1 MRLSGKI
8 VGMSIN
14 IERSKM
20 QIITNSKDISK
31 LYSQCTVIPLFEK
44 SKSKVYAQVDE
55 VSEGF
60 LKKTV
65 AHTAFVPKFKKQLVV
80 HAPQT
85 RHKTIILVGLG
96 TKAKFNQHRFNQIAS
111 SVAEQIVKLNLKSV
125 LYCLPEISSGS
136 LNHAWCLRQSAIAL
150 QRACYRYT
158 ATRNSDKDKKI
169 NLESCTFQVAEE
181 NTETKQ
187 AVKEADAIAHGINIA
202 RELGNLPPNTCTPAY
217 IVQQAK
223 KLVRSSKKLHLHVL
237 QEKDMASM
245 GMGAFLSVSKGSI
258 EPGYIACIEYR
269 GAAKSKA
276 PVAIVGKGITFDTG
290 GISIKPSSAMDEM
303 KFDMSGAGSVL
314 GTMAFCVRLGLP
326 INVVGVLACA
336 ENMPGGK
343 ASKPGDIVKTM
354 SGQTVE
360 ILNTDAEGRLVLCDA
375 LTYVQRYKPEC
386 IIDIATLTGACVVA
400 LGQVTSGLMANDQ
413 ALADKL
419 IEAGKESGDSTW
431 QLPMWDEYQ
440 PQLDSN
446 FADMANIGGRW
457 AGTITAACFLSR
469 FTKEQRWAH
478 LDVAGVAWST
488 GSKKGSTGRPVP
500 LLTQFLIS
508 HSKSG

>member
-1 MRLSGKI
+1 
-8 VGMSIN
+8 
-14 IERSKM
+14 M
-20 QIITNSKDISK
+20 QIITTSKDISK
-31 LYSQCTVIPLFEK
+31 LSSQCTVIPLFEK
-44 SKSKVYAQVDE
+44 SKSKVYAQIDE
-55 VSEGF
+55 LSDGF

-65 AHTAFVPKFKKQLVV
+65 AHTDFVPKFKKHLIV

-96 TKAKFNQHRFNQIAS
+96 TKAKFNRNRLNQIAS
-111 SVAEQIVKLNLKSV
+111 SVAEQVFKLNLKSV
-125 LYCLPEISSGS
+125 LYCLSEINSRS
-136 LNHAWCLRQSAIAL
+136 LNDAWCLRQLAL
-150 QRACYRYT
+150 ALHQACYRYT
-158 ATRNSDKDKKI
+158 TTRSSDKTKKI
-169 NLESCTFQVAEE
+169 NLERCTFQVLEE
-181 NTETKQ
+181 NTETRR
-187 AVKEADAIAHGINIA
+187 AVKEADAIAHGMDLA
-202 RELGNLPPNTCTPAY
+202 RELGDLPPNICTPTY
-217 IVQQAK
+217 ITKQAK
-223 KLVRSSKKLHLHVL
+223 KLASSSKKLHIKVL
-237 QEKDMASM
+237 DEKKMRSM
-245 GMGAFLSVSKGSI
+245 EMGAFLSVSQGSV
-258 EPGYIACIEYR
+258 EPGYIICIEYC
-269 GAAKSKA
+269 GAAKTKA

-375 LTYVQRYKPEC
+375 LTYVQQEYKPEC
-386 IIDIATLTGACVVA
+386 IVDVATLTGACVVA
-400 LGQVTSGLMANDQ
+400 LGKVTSGLMANDQ
-413 ALADKL
+413 ALADEL

-440 PQLDSN
+440 SQLDSN

-469 FTKEQRWAH
+469 FTKEHRWAH
-478 LDVAGVAWST
+478 MDVAGVAWFT
-488 GSKKGSTGRPVP
+488 GAKKGSTGRPVP

-508 HSKSG
+508 HSKSN

>member
-223 KLVRSSKKLHLHVL
+223 KLVRSSKKNCICMFYRKKIWRVW
-237 QEKDMASM
+237 EWAR
-245 GMGAFLSVSKGSI
+245 FLSVSKGSI

-276 PVAIVGKGITFDTG
+276 T
-290 GISIKPSSAMDEM
+290 
-303 KFDMSGAGSVL
+303 
-314 GTMAFCVRLGLP
+314 R
-326 INVVGVLACA
+326 
-336 ENMPGGK
+336 
-343 ASKPGDIVKTM
+343 
-354 SGQTVE
+354 
-360 ILNTDAEGRLVLCDA
+360 RHRR
-375 LTYVQRYKPEC
+375 QR
-386 IIDIATLTGACVVA
+386 
-400 LGQVTSGLMANDQ
+400 NH
-413 ALADKL
+413 
-419 IEAGKESGDSTW
+419 
-431 QLPMWDEYQ
+431 
-440 PQLDSN
+440 
-446 FADMANIGGRW
+446 F
-457 AGTITAACFLSR
+457 
-469 FTKEQRWAH
+469 
-478 LDVAGVAWST
+478 
-488 GSKKGSTGRPVP
+488 
-500 LLTQFLIS
+500 
-508 HSKSG
+508 

>member
-1 MRLSGKI
+1 
-8 VGMSIN
+8 
-14 IERSKM
+14 M
-20 QIITNSKDISK
+20 QIITTTKDISK

-44 SKSKVYAQVDE
+44 SKSKIFAQIDE
-55 VSEGF
+55 ASDGF

-65 AHTAFVPKFKKQLVV
+65 SHTAFVPKFKKHLVI
-80 HAPQT
+80 HAPQI

-96 TKAKFNQHRFNQIAS
+96 TKAKFDRNRLNQTAARIAAQIA
-111 SVAEQIVKLNLKSV
+111 ALNLKSV
-125 LYCLPEISSGS
+125 LYCLPEMRVRGFDEP
-136 LNHAWCLRQSAIAL
+136 WCLRQLAL
-150 QRACYRYT
+150 ALHQACYRYT
-158 ATRNSDKDKKI
+158 ATRSADKDKNRKVK
-169 NLESCTFQVAEE
+169 LESCVFQIGEE
-181 NTETKQ
+181 NTETRR
-187 AVKEADAIAHGINIA
+187 AVKEAAAIAHGMNLA
-202 RELGNLPPNTCTPAY
+202 RELGNLPPNICTPDY
-217 IVQQAK
+217 MVQQAR
-223 KLVRSSKKLHLHVL
+223 KLVRSSKKLQLRVL
-237 QEKDMASM
+237 REKDMQRM
-245 GMGAFLSVSKGSI
+245 GMGAFLSVSQGSA
-258 EPGYIACIEYR
+258 EAGYIICIEYR
-269 GAAKSKA
+269 GAPKSHP

-290 GISIKPSSAMDEM
+290 GISIKPSATMDEM

-314 GTMAFCVRLGLP
+314 GTIASCVRLGLP

-375 LTYVQRYKPEC
+375 LTYVQRYKPQY

-413 ALADKL
+413 ELADL
-419 IEAGKESGDSTW
+419 LLAAGKDSGDHTW
-431 QLPMWDEYQ
+431 QLPLWDEYQ
-440 PQLDSN
+440 PQLKSN

-469 FTKEQRWAH
+469 FTEEQRWAH
-478 LDVAGVAWST
+478 LDIAGVAWAT
-488 GSKKGSTGRPVP
+488 GVKKGSTGRPVP

-508 HSKSG
+508 HSK

>member
-1 MRLSGKI
+1 
-8 VGMSIN
+8 
-14 IERSKM
+14 M
-20 QIITNSKDISK
+20 QIITTSKDISK

-44 SKSKVYAQVDE
+44 SKSKVYAQIDE
-55 VSEGF
+55 LSDGF

-65 AHTAFVPKFKKQLVV
+65 AHTAFVPKFKKHLVL

-96 TKAKFNQHRFNQIAS
+96 TKAKFNQNRLNQIAS
-111 SVAEQIVKLNLKSV
+111 IVGEQIVKLNLKSV
-125 LYCLPEISSGS
+125 LYCSAEITSDNLSE
-136 LNHAWCLRQSAIAL
+136 AWCLRQLAL
-150 QRACYRYT
+150 ALHQACYRYT
-158 ATRNSDKDKKI
+158 ETRSSDKDKKI
-169 NLESCTFQVAEE
+169 NLERCTFQVFDE
-181 NTETKQ
+181 NTETKR
-187 AVKEADAIAHGINIA
+187 AVEEADAMAHGMDLA
-202 RELGNLPPNTCTPAY
+202 RELGDLPPNICTPAY
-217 IVQQAK
+217 MVKQAR
-223 KLVRSSKKLHLHVL
+223 KLARSSKKLHISVSN
-237 QEKDMASM
+237 EKEMKSM
-245 GMGAFLSVSKGSI
+245 GMGAFLSVSQGSS
-258 EPGYIACIEYR
+258 EPGYLVCIEYR

-314 GTMAFCVRLGLP
+314 GTMAFCARLGLP

-343 ASKPGDIVKTM
+343 ASRPGDIVKTM

-413 ALADKL
+413 ALANKL
-419 IEAGKESGDSTW
+419 LEAGKESGDSTW
-431 QLPMWDEYQ
+431 QLPMSDEYQ
-440 PQLDSN
+440 SQLDSN

-469 FTKEQRWAH
+469 FTEEQRWAH
-478 LDVAGVAWST
+478 LDVAGVAWFT
-488 GSKKGSTGRPVP
+488 GDKKGSTGRPVP
-500 LLTQFLIS
+500 LLSQFLIS
-508 HSKSG
+508 QSKSS

>member
-1 MRLSGKI
+1 
-8 VGMSIN
+8 
-14 IERSKM
+14 M
-20 QIITNSKDISK
+20 QIVTTSKDISK

-44 SKSKVYAQVDE
+44 SRSKIYTQIDE
-55 VSEGF
+55 ASDGL

-65 AHTAFVPKFKKQLVV
+65 SHTAFVPNFKKQLVV

-85 RHKTIILVGLG
+85 RHKTVILVGLG
-96 TKAKFNQHRFNQIAS
+96 TKAEFNQNRLNQITACIAS
-111 SVAEQIVKLNLKSV
+111 QIVGLNPKSV
-125 LYCLPEISSGS
+125 LYCLSEMHSRN
-136 LNHAWCLRQSAIAL
+136 LDDAWCLRQSALAL
-150 QRACYRYT
+150 QQACYRYT
-158 ATRNSDKDKKI
+158 ATRSASKNKNQKI
-169 NLESCTFQVAEE
+169 KLERCVFQTLEE
-181 NTETKQ
+181 STATRR
-187 AVKEADAIAHGINIA
+187 AIKEADAIAHGMNIA
-202 RELGNLPPNTCTPAY
+202 RELGNLPPNICTPDY
-217 IVQQAK
+217 MVQQAR
-223 KLVRSSKKLHLHVL
+223 KLVRSSKKLHLRVL
-237 QEKDMASM
+237 QEKDMQRM
-245 GMGAFLSVSKGSI
+245 GMGAFLSVSQGSS
-258 EPGYIACIEYR
+258 EPGYLICIEYR

-290 GISIKPSSAMDEM
+290 GISIKPSATMDEM

-314 GTMAFCVRLGLP
+314 GTLACCVRLGLA

-400 LGQVTSGLMANDQ
+400 LGQVASGLMANDQ
-413 ALADKL
+413 ALANKL
-419 IEAGKESGDSTW
+419 LAAGKDSGDHTW
-431 QLPMWDEYQ
+431 QLPLWDDYQ

-469 FTKEQRWAH
+469 FTEKQQWAH

-488 GSKKGSTGRPVP
+488 GAKKGSTGRPVP
-500 LLTQFLIS
+500 LLAQFLIS
-508 HSKSG
+508 HSKSS

>member
-1 MRLSGKI
+1 
-8 VGMSIN
+8 
-14 IERSKM
+14 M
-20 QIITNSKDISK
+20 QIITTSKDISK

-44 SKSKVYAQVDE
+44 SRSKVYAQIDE
-55 VSEGF
+55 VSDGF

-65 AHTAFVPKFKKQLVV
+65 AHTAFVPKFKKHLVV

-96 TKAKFNQHRFNQIAS
+96 TKAKFNQNRLHQTAS
-111 SVAEQIVKLNLKSV
+111 GIAEQIIKLNPKSV
-125 LYCLPEISSGS
+125 LYCLPEINSNG
-136 LNHAWCLRQSAIAL
+136 LDDARCLRQSALAIH
-150 QRACYRYT
+150 QACYRYT
-158 ATRNSDKDKKI
+158 TTRNPDKAKKI
-169 NLESCTFQVAEE
+169 NLDRCTFQVLEE
-181 NTETKQ
+181 TTKTRR
-187 AVKEADAIAHGINIA
+187 AVREADAIAHGIKLA
-202 RELGNLPPNTCTPAY
+202 RELGNLPPNICTPTY
-217 IVQQAK
+217 IVQQAR
-223 KLVRSSKKLHLHVL
+223 KLVRSSKKLHIDVL
-237 QEKDMASM
+237 NEKKMESL
-245 GMGAFLSVSKGSI
+245 GMGAFLSVSQGST
-258 EPGYIACIEYR
+258 EPGYIVCIEYR
-269 GAAKSKA
+269 GAAKTKA
-276 PVAIVGKGITFDTG
+276 PIAIVGKGITFDTG

-314 GTMAFCVRLGLP
+314 GTMAFCARLGLP
-326 INVVGVLACA
+326 INVIGILACA

-386 IIDIATLTGACVVA
+386 VVDIATLTGACVVA

-419 IEAGKESGDSTW
+419 IEAGKDSGDSTW
-431 QLPMWDEYQ
+431 QLPLGDEYQ
-440 PQLDSN
+440 SQLDSN

-457 AGTITAACFLSR
+457 AGTITAGCFLSR
-469 FTKEQRWAH
+469 FTEKQRWAH
-478 LDVAGVAWST
+478 LDVAGVAWFT
-488 GSKKGSTGRPVP
+488 GAKKGSTGRPVP

-508 HSKSG
+508 QSKLN

>member
-1 MRLSGKI
+1 
-8 VGMSIN
+8 
-14 IERSKM
+14 M
-20 QIITNSKDISK
+20 QIITTSKDISK

-44 SKSKVYAQVDE
+44 SKSKVYAQIDE
-55 VSEGF
+55 LSDGF

-65 AHTAFVPKFKKQLVV
+65 THTAFVPKFKKHLVL

-96 TKAKFNQHRFNQIAS
+96 SKAKFNQNRLNQIAS
-111 SVAEQIVKLNLKSV
+111 IVGEQIVKLNLKSV
-125 LYCLPEISSGS
+125 LYCSAEITSDNLSE
-136 LNHAWCLRQSAIAL
+136 AWCLRQLAL
-150 QRACYRYT
+150 ALHQACYRYT
-158 ATRNSDKDKKI
+158 ETRSSDKDKKI
-169 NLESCTFQVAEE
+169 NLERCTFQVFDE
-181 NTETKQ
+181 NTETKR
-187 AVKEADAIAHGINIA
+187 AVEEADAMAHGMDLA
-202 RELGNLPPNTCTPAY
+202 RELGNLPPNICTPAY
-217 IVQQAK
+217 MVKQAR
-223 KLVRSSKKLHLHVL
+223 KLARSSKKLHIGVSN
-237 QEKDMASM
+237 EKEMKSM
-245 GMGAFLSVSKGSI
+245 GMGAFLSVSQGSS
-258 EPGYIACIEYR
+258 EPGYLVCIEYR

-276 PVAIVGKGITFDTG
+276 PIAIVGKGITFDTG

-314 GTMAFCVRLGLP
+314 GTMAFCARLGLP

-343 ASKPGDIVKTM
+343 ASRPGDIVKTM

-386 IIDIATLTGACVVA
+386 IVDIATLTGACVVA

-419 IEAGKESGDSTW
+419 LEAGKESGDSTW
-431 QLPMWDEYQ
+431 QLPMSDEYQ
-440 PQLDSN
+440 SQLDSN

-478 LDVAGVAWST
+478 LDVAGVAWFT
-488 GSKKGSTGRPVP
+488 GDKKGSTGRPVP
-500 LLTQFLIS
+500 LLSQFLIS
-508 HSKSG
+508 QSKSS